1 MPITDQ
7 RFRRK
12 ARRSLPRRAAFG
24 AVPYAVLR
32 AVPGAVIALALSL
45 NVQAMEPR
53 EFETPEQEQRFNALT
68 EELRCTVC
76 QNQSLADSDVPLA
89 EDLRNEIQTM
99 LEQGN
104 SDEDIKRFL
113 VDRYGD
119 FVLYRPP
126 VRGNTLLLWLAPLLL
141 LSTGAAVMA
150 ITIHRRRV
158 MLAEEALDEARSSD
172 EDQDDFSDQGGKGDQ
187 DDRNDRP

>member
-1 MPITDQ
+1 MMETEP
-7 RFRRK
+7 RFRVK
-12 ARRSLPRRAAFG
+12 ARRRTPLGTLRCWRRAALAG
-24 AVPYAVLR
+24 C
-32 AVPGAVIALALSL
+32 LALGLLSAL
-45 NVQAMEPR
+45 PVDAMEPR
-53 EFETPEQEQRFNALT
+53 EFQTAEAEQRFNELT

-99 LEQGN
+99 IEQGN

-141 LSTGAAVMA
+141 LTTGAVVMGV
-150 ITIHRRRV
+150 TIHRRRV
-158 MLAEEALDEARSSD
+158 MLAEEALAEARGGGAPDAQRED
-172 EDQDDFSDQGGKGDQ
+172 E
-187 DDRNDRP
+187 NDTARRPGA

>member
-1 MPITDQ
+1 MNDHFS
-7 RFRRK
+7 RFHRK
-12 ARRSLPRRAAFG
+12 ARQPLQSGFCRRLRRLILATSL
-24 AVPYAVLR
+24 AVGLPATLPVH
-32 AVPGAVIALALSL
+32 
-45 NVQAMEPR
+45 AMEPR
-53 EFETPEQEQRFNALT
+53 EFDTPEQEQRFNALT

-89 EDLRNEIQTM
+89 EDLRDEIQIM
-99 LEQGN
+99 IAQGN

-141 LSTGAAVMA
+141 LTTGAAVMA
-150 ITIHRRRV
+150 VTIHRRRV
-158 MLAEEALDEARSSD
+158 MLAEEALAEARD
-172 EDQDDFSDQGGKGDQ
+172 GLVGDP
-187 DDRNDRP
+187 NDVSRRPDP

>member
-1 MPITDQ
+1 MNECFP

-12 ARRSLPRRAAFG
+12 TRLRLHSAPIPRLRRLVLATSLATGLLATQAAH
-24 AVPYAVLR
+24 
-32 AVPGAVIALALSL
+32 
-45 NVQAMEPR
+45 AMEPR
-53 EFETPEQEQRFNALT
+53 EFDTPEQEQRFNELT

-99 LEQGN
+99 IEQGN

-126 VRGNTLLLWLAPLLL
+126 VRGDTLLLWLAPLLL
-141 LSTGAAVMA
+141 LTLGAAVMGV
-150 ITIHRRRV
+150 TIHRRRV
-158 MLAEEALDEARSSD
+158 MLAEEALAEVREMGAQAEGADEPDDPSRSKD
-172 EDQDDFSDQGGKGDQ
+172 A
-187 DDRNDRP
+187 

>member
-1 MPITDQ
+1 MNEPLT
-7 RFRRK
+7 RFCRNASRHPESHETRRLF
-12 ARRSLPRRAAFG
+12 RP
-24 AVPYAVLR
+24 VL
-32 AVPGAVIALALSL
+32 VVCLAIVLLGTASA
-45 NVQAMEPR
+45 QAMEPR
-53 EFETPEQEQRFNALT
+53 EFATAEQEQRFNDLT
-68 EELRCTVC
+68 EVLRCTVC

-99 LEQGN
+99 IEQGN

-141 LSTGAAVMA
+141 FTAGAVVMGV
-150 ITIHRRRV
+150 TIQRLRV
-158 MLAEEALDEARSSD
+158 MLAEEALEEARGDDLHGRD
-172 EDQDDFSDQGGKGDQ
+172 ENNPDDVTQGPGA
-187 DDRNDRP
+187 

>member
-1 MPITDQ
+1 MTT
-7 RFRRK
+7 
-12 ARRSLPRRAAFG
+12 SLAAG
-24 AVPYAVLR
+24 LLA
-32 AVPGAVIALALSL
+32 ALPAS
-45 NVQAMEPR
+45 AMEPR
-53 EFETPEQEQRFNALT
+53 EFDTPEQEQRFNALT

-89 EDLRNEIQTM
+89 EDLRDEIQTM
-99 LEQGN
+99 ITQGN

-141 LSTGAAVMA
+141 LTTGAAVMA
-150 ITIHRRRV
+150 VTIHRRRV
-158 MLAEEALDEARSSD
+158 MLAEEALAEARGGRMAD
-172 EDQDDFSDQGGKGDQ
+172 PEDGSG
-187 DDRNDRP
+187 RPDP

>member
-1 MPITDQ
+1 MNEFLP

-12 ARRSLPRRAAFG
+12 AQRRLHPGSAAR
-24 AVPYAVLR
+24 LR
-32 AVPGAVIALALSL
+32 GLGLAAGLTAALAAH
-45 NVQAMEPR
+45 AMEPR
-53 EFETPEQEQRFNALT
+53 EFETPEQERRFNALT

-89 EDLRNEIQTM
+89 EDLRNEIQVM

-104 SDEDIKRFL
+104 SDEAIKRFL

-141 LSTGAAVMA
+141 LTTGAAVMA
-150 ITIHRRRV
+150 VTIHRRRV
-158 MLAEEALDEARSSD
+158 MLAEEALAEARDAAGDEAD
-172 EDQDDFSDQGGKGDQ
+172 ESVREPG
-187 DDRNDRP
+187 P

>member
-1 MPITDQ
+1 MNNLFTRFHREARQ
-7 RFRRK
+7 RPHPGSCRRL
-12 ARRSLPRRAAFG
+12 RRLVLATGLAAG
-24 AVPYAVLR
+24 VL
-32 AVPGAVIALALSL
+32 ATLAAH
-45 NVQAMEPR
+45 AMEPR
-53 EFETPEQEQRFNALT
+53 EFGTAEQEQRFNDLT

-99 LEQGN
+99 IEQGN

-141 LSTGAAVMA
+141 LTTGAVVMGM
-150 ITIHRRRV
+150 TIHRRRV
-158 MLAEEALDEARSSD
+158 MLAEEALAEARGEREGD
-172 EDQDDFSDQGGKGDQ
+172 PDDVS
-187 DDRNDRP
+187 RRPGA

>member
-1 MPITDQ
+1 MNE
-7 RFRRK
+7 RFPRFLRK
-12 ARRSLPRRAAFG
+12 ARRRAHPGSPSRLHGGMLATGLAAGLMASLAA
-24 AVPYAVLR
+24 
-32 AVPGAVIALALSL
+32 
-45 NVQAMEPR
+45 QAIEPR
-53 EFETPEQEQRFNALT
+53 EFDTPEQEQRFSELT

-99 LEQGN
+99 IEQGN

-141 LSTGAAVMA
+141 LTTGAAVMGV
-150 ITIHRRRV
+150 TIHRRRV
-158 MLAEEALDEARSSD
+158 MLAEEALAEAQGEREDEPDGESR
-172 EDQDDFSDQGGKGDQ
+172 GPGV
-187 DDRNDRP
+187 

>member
-1 MPITDQ
+1 MKELRP
-7 RFRRK
+7 RFHRK
-12 ARRSLPRRAAFG
+12 ARQPLHSASIQQLWRF
-24 AVPYAVLR
+24 
-32 AVPGAVIALALSL
+32 ALATGLGTVL
-45 NVQAMEPR
+45 LAALAANAMEPR
-53 EFETPEQEQRFNALT
+53 EFDTPEQEQRFNELT

-99 LEQGN
+99 IEQGN

-141 LSTGAAVMA
+141 LTTGAVVMGV
-150 ITIHRRRV
+150 TIHRRRV
-158 MLAEEALDEARSSD
+158 MLAEEALAEARGTSPPGEGAGD
-172 EDQDDFSDQGGKGDQ
+172 PDNDARGKDA
-187 DDRNDRP
+187 

>member
-1 MPITDQ
+1 MNELLNRLCRTASRPAHTGSRHGI
-7 RFRRK
+7 
-12 ARRSLPRRAAFG
+12 PRLFF
-24 AVPYAVLR
+24 
-32 AVPGAVIALALSL
+32 ALCPVVALLWTVSAP
-45 NVQAMEPR
+45 AMEPR
-53 EFETPEQEQRFNALT
+53 EFATAEQEQRFNDLT

-99 LEQGN
+99 IEQGN

-113 VDRYGD
+113 VDRYGE

-141 LSTGAAVMA
+141 LTTGAVVMGV
-150 ITIHRRRV
+150 TIHRRRV
-158 MLAEEALDEARSSD
+158 MLAAEALAEARGD
-172 EDQDDFSDQGGKGDQ
+172 ETRDSGENKPDDISRGSGA
-187 DDRNDRP
+187 